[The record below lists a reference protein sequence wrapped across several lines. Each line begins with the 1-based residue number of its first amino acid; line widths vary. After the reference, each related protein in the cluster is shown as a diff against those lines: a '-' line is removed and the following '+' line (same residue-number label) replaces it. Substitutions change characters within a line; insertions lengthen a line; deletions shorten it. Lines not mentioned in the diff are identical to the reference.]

1 MRRKNRISYVYK
13 ECKLDLTKVEE
24 ESSNEIVENEE
35 FEVELIKL
43 NSDTSDLYRSHS
55 ALLKIRDIIN
65 ICEKMK
71 HIELVKHYR
80 NKVYWNI
87 MKIDIEVLVIESL
100 GKSSTYRRR
109 KWRCGFRY
117 TYVKWCNYSSS
128 AKSFRIPLGIKTEP
142 THGYMLIPRSSIIKT
157 TLRLANSVGIID
169 KSYRGEVMAVV
180 DNIGTDNVCLKTGS
194 CYFQIVAFDGNLPTY
209 TLKDELSSTTRGS
222 GGFGSTTKI

>member
-1 MRRKNRISYVYK
+1 
-13 ECKLDLTKVEE
+13 
-24 ESSNEIVENEE
+24 
-35 FEVELIKL
+35 
-43 NSDTSDLYRSHS
+43 
-55 ALLKIRDIIN
+55 
-65 ICEKMK
+65 
-71 HIELVKHYR
+71 
-80 NKVYWNI
+80 
-87 MKIDIEVLVIESL
+87 MKIDLEVLGDKNFWVNHPTYNKAKKNEDIGLDIPMLNDVIVPSH
-100 GKSSTYRRR
+100 SI
-109 KWRCGFRY
+109 
-117 TYVKWCNYSSS
+117 
-128 AKSFRIPLGIKTEP
+128 SFRIPLGIKTEP